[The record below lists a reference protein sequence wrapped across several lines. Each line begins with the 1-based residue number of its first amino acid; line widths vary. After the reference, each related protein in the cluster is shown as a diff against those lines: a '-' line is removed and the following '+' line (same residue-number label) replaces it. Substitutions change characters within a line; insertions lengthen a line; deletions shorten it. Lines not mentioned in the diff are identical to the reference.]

1 MYHVSAQG
9 VGECM
14 INVHYYYYYYL
25 DRTLSQSQ
33 LRTKWVGPDVS
44 LHRVED
50 PDEAR

>member
-1 MYHVSAQG
+1 MYHVSTEG
-9 VGECM
+9 VEER
-14 INVHYYYYYYL
+14 IIIVHYYYYYL

-33 LRTKWVGPDVS
+33 LRTNWVDPDVS